1 MPLEDT
7 MRIMAPVFIAPMRI
21 FNGGYIT
28 RLCQMNFA
36 QSVYVHKKGINTY
49 FTGNFFC
56 YRSKYSFNMLFYSI
70 SIPIPWYYI
79 LFSFAI
85 NVGIPIMVIILA
97 ILKHVDN
104 IERMITIIG
113 IPTLIA
119 K

>member
-1 MPLEDT
+1 MGE
-7 MRIMAPVFIAPMRI
+7 A
-21 FNGGYIT
+21 N

-56 YRSKYSFNMLFYSI
+56 YRSKYSLNMLFYSI
-70 SIPIPWYYI
+70 SIPIPWYYM

-104 IERMITIIG
+104 IESSAFTPSLPRS
-113 IPTLIA
+113 
-119 K
+119 KN